1 MSVTL
6 RSGESPE
13 KLLRRFRKSVQRSR
27 ILATVR
33 RKRWYTKPSDVRRI
47 KRRKAIRRERR
58 RERKRQNRQQR
69 RRY

>member
-1 MSVTL
+1 
-6 RSGESPE
+6 
-13 KLLRRFRKSVQRSR
+13 VQRSR

-47 KRRKAIRRERR
+47 KHRKAIRRARR
-58 RERKRQNRQQR
+58 REWKRQNRQQR